1 MTKFFT
7 LPSLFSQSVLFTAVI
22 ATFSVSAAN
31 AYTTDPG
38 AYFAVSPDGVA
49 DKADVST
56 NADLTF
62 LGKIHYETEDD
73 NYSGKYS
80 QNGEKSR
87 LAKTH
92 NLTDMAIGVGS
103 SVDVLT
109 RRLDDVLSFGLSGY
123 LINNDG
129 MQQNIPDSL
138 AVGSYSHARSGS
150 IEIGSHSLMAPN
162 AQGGLLFGDVQ
173 IGDTTV
179 NQLHQDGVAQTTL
192 GTNAYTNGSFAVTV
206 GAYSVQTSK
215 FDTNATG
222 NEESFSTTTFDL
234 INKGAAQNTLATI
247 NGSLNSN
254 ESTTGGN
261 YSGMLNVITG
271 AANTVNNSN
280 GTTVIGSGNTVKNS
294 SQNMD
299 KVARSLL
306 NSLSDQKDEVSSS
319 KHSSPRDKQLAIQ
332 KVMQDG
338 ATGEVGAGLV
348 VFGSG
353 NTIESALNT
362 TVSGFHN
369 DVNTASNVIVLGDN
383 RKLTN
388 VSNSIFLGSATK
400 SLETSNVENAIAIG
414 VDSNVTVDDGIALG
428 KDSWSSEAANT
439 PGWDLL
445 TQDKTEETNSTWT
458 STRGAF
464 AVGGANATR
473 RISGVAA
480 GSADTDAVNI
490 AQLKAVTLMV
500 TANGG
505 TDDEAANING
515 SGSQNLL
522 VTKSQ
527 DSKSGGVH
535 YDVKLNDKLALGG
548 DATSPNITIDGTTS
562 KVTVGFAGSGK
573 EIVMDGAN
581 GVLTAGK
588 VKLDAKTN
596 EVTGLSNIT
605 WDASKY
611 DATRDA
617 NRAATEGQLKTVDDK
632 VTKIDTRL
640 KKTEETVETL
650 SGTAKDLTDNV
661 ASANKKLD
669 DLNGRVT
676 TAEDTLNNLKGMHW
690 VAKASASPNNGGEL
704 VGSSTDQTVENGGT
718 VNFGVGNNLK
728 LTQEGSKF
736 TYELGDTLTIN
747 SLVLQNE
754 DGTSTVSLGLND
766 NGQPILNSK
775 DPTTRLTVN
784 GNDVATLNDGMI
796 YKDDAGNEVKVL
808 MNNALSIKGGATNT
822 VVNNIGVVGSDGALS
837 VQLAKDIDLGA
848 DGSVKAGGVTIDGK
862 SGTISGLSN
871 QTWDANQVDPSRAAT
886 EGQLRDLAKNFKAT
900 DNTAKLRDLERDV
913 NRMDTNIRDAG
924 ATAAALAGLKPLQY
938 DPEKPTQA
946 FGAVGAYRG
955 REAVA
960 LGLGHY
966 LNEDMLIHAGVGI
979 GAHKMANAGFSMK
992 FGFGEKKVS
1001 ALTTYQ
1007 AEPMKAVYQLEGEMK
1022 ALQVQNQ
1029 QLLERNQAL
1038 DARNADIDRA
1048 NAQLMENN
1056 EEMEKKLQRM
1066 AQQLDALEKKMAKKP

>member
-1 MTKFFT
+1 MTKFLT
-7 LPSLFSQSVLFTAVI
+7 LPSFFCQSVLFTAVL

-31 AYTTDPG
+31 AYTSPG
-38 AYFAVSPDGVA
+38 AYFAVSPNDAA

-62 LGKIHYETEDD
+62 LGNIHYETEEP
-73 NYSGKYS
+73 NYRGKYS
-80 QNGEKSR
+80 QKGTESI

-109 RRLDDVLSFGLSGY
+109 RRLDDVLLFGLSGN
-123 LINNDG
+123 LINNGG
-129 MQQNIPDSL
+129 MQENIPDSL

-150 IEIGSHSLMAPN
+150 IEIGSHSLMTPN

-173 IGDTTV
+173 MGDTTV
-179 NQLHQDGVAQTTL
+179 ANLHQDGVAQTTL

-215 FDTNATG
+215 FDTNASG
-222 NEESFSTTTFDL
+222 NEEGYFTTTTDL
-234 INKGAAQNTLATI
+234 IKKGAAQNTLATI

-254 ESTTGGN
+254 ESTKGGD

-294 SQNMD
+294 SQDMG

-306 NSLSDQKDEVSSS
+306 NSLSDQTDEVSSS

-388 VSNSIFLGSATK
+388 VSNSIFLGSATNP
-400 SLETSNVENAIAIG
+400 LETSNVKNAIAIG
-414 VDSNVTVDDGIALG
+414 FDSNVTVDDGIALG
-428 KDSWSSEAANT
+428 NDSWSSEAANT
-439 PGWDLL
+439 AGWDLL
-445 TQDKTEETNSTWT
+445 TQDKTKETNPTWISTQ
-458 STRGAF
+458 GAF

-480 GSADTDAVNI
+480 GSADTDAVNV

-505 TDDEAANING
+505 TDDSAENING
-515 SGSQNLL
+515 TGQQNLL
-522 VTKSQ
+522 VTKSN
-527 DSKSGGVH
+527 DSLSKGVH
-535 YDVKLNDKLALGG
+535 YDIKLNDQLGLGG
-548 DATSPNITIDGTTS
+548 DATKPNIAIDGTNA
-562 KVTVGFAGSGK
+562 KVTVGADPSK
-573 EIVMDGAN
+573 QIVMDGA
-581 GVLTAGK
+581 AGK
-588 VKLDAKTN
+588 LTVGNLTMDATSN
-596 EVTGLSNIT
+596 MVTGL
-605 WDASKY
+605 
-611 DATRDA
+611 A
-617 NRAATEGQLKTVDDK
+617 NTDWGEGHTVVSGRAATEGQLKVVDDK
-632 VTKIDTRL
+632 ISGVDQRLKTTETTVKDLGTKMGELGSKVTEAHTRL
-640 KKTEETVETL
+640 DNITDRVDKAE
-650 SGTAKDLTDNV
+650 KDL
-661 ASANKKLD
+661 AQLQ
-669 DLNGRVT
+669 
-676 TAEDTLNNLKGMHW
+676 GMHW
-690 VAKASASPNNGGEL
+690 TAKASANGGVL
-704 VGSSTDQTVENGGT
+704 AGGSDPVEVKNGNT

-728 LTQEGSKF
+728 LTQDGNSF
-736 TYELGDTLTIN
+736 TYELSDKLNIQSLEIQNADGSQSVTLAMN
-747 SLVLQNE
+747 AQ
-754 DGTSTVSLGLND
+754 
-766 NGQPILNSK
+766 GQPSLTGEGN
-775 DPTTRLTVN
+775 PRLTVN
-784 GNDVATLNDGMI
+784 GNEVATMKDGMV
-796 YKDDAGNEVKVL
+796 YKDDAGQEVKVL
-808 MNNALSIKGGATNT
+808 MNQSLQIKGGAQGKT
-822 VVNNIGVVGSDGALS
+822 VANNIGVVGSDGALS

-848 DGSVKAGGVTIDGK
+848 EGSVKAGGVKIDGK
-862 SGTISGLSN
+862 TGTISGL
-871 QTWDANQVDPSRAAT
+871 ANQSWDPNNVDASRAAT
-886 EGQLRDLAKNFKAT
+886 EGQLRDLAQNFKAT
-900 DNTAKLRDLERDV
+900 DNTAKLKQLERDV

-955 REAVA
+955 REAIA

-966 LNEDMLIHAGVGI
+966 LNQDMLIHAGVGI

-992 FGFGEKKVS
+992 FAFGEKKES

-1007 AEPMKAVYQLEGEMK
+1007 VEPMKAVYQLEGEMK
-1022 ALQVQNQ
+1022 VLQMQNQ

-1038 DARNADIDRA
+1038 DARNADIDQA
-1048 NAQLMENN
+1048 NAQLMANN

>member
-1 MTKFFT
+1 MTKFLT
-7 LPSLFSQSVLFTAVI
+7 LPSFFCQSVLFTAVL

-31 AYTTDPG
+31 AYTRDPG
-38 AYFAVSPDGVA
+38 AYFAVSPNDAA

-62 LGKIHYETEDD
+62 LGNIHYETEEP

-80 QNGEKSR
+80 QNGTESK

-109 RRLDDVLSFGLSGY
+109 RRLDDVLLFGLSGN
-123 LINNDG
+123 LINNGG
-129 MQQNIPDSL
+129 MQENIPDSL

-150 IEIGSHSLMAPN
+150 IEIGSHSLMTPN

-173 IGDTTV
+173 MGDTTV
-179 NQLHQDGVAQTTL
+179 ANLHQDGVAQTTL

-215 FDTNATG
+215 FDTNASG
-222 NEESFSTTTFDL
+222 NEEGYFTTTTDL
-234 INKGAAQNTLATI
+234 IKKGAAQNTLATI

-254 ESTTGGN
+254 ESTKGGD

-294 SQNMD
+294 SQDMG

-306 NSLSDQKDEVSSS
+306 NSLSDQTDEVSSS

-388 VSNSIFLGSATK
+388 VSNSIFLGSATNP
-400 SLETSNVENAIAIG
+400 LETSNVKNAIAIG
-414 VDSNVTVDDGIALG
+414 FDSNVTVDDGIALG

-439 PGWDLL
+439 AGWDLL
-445 TQDKTEETNSTWT
+445 TQDKTKETNPTWI

-480 GSADTDAVNI
+480 GSADTDAVNV

-562 KVTVGFAGSGK
+562 KVTVGSAGSGK

-581 GVLTAGK
+581 GVLTADQ
-588 VKLDAKTN
+588 VTLDATTN
-596 EVTGLSNIT
+596 EVTGLSNTT
-605 WDASKY
+605 WDSSKY

-632 VTKIDTRL
+632 VTNIDTRL
-640 KKTEETVETL
+640 TKTEEKVDTL
-650 SGTAKDLTDNV
+650 SGKANDLTKDVDIAKNGL
-661 ASANKKLD
+661 A
-669 DLNGRVT
+669 DLNKRVT
-676 TAEDTLNNLKGMHW
+676 TAEDTLKNLTGMHW
-690 VAKASASPNNGGEL
+690 VAKASANNGGEL
-704 VGSSTDQTVENGGT
+704 VGSSTPQDVKNGET
-718 VNFGVGNNLK
+718 VNFGVANNLK
-728 LTQEGSKF
+728 LTQEGNKF
-736 TYELGDTLTIN
+736 TYELRDTLTIN
-747 SLVLQNE
+747 SLELQNA
-754 DGTSTVSLGLND
+754 DGTSKVSLGLND
-766 NGQPILNSK
+766 KGQPSLNSK

-784 GNDVATLNDGMI
+784 GNEVATLNDGMI

-808 MNNALSIKGGATNT
+808 MNNALTIKGGATNT
-822 VVNNIGVVGSDGALS
+822 VANNNIGVVGRDGALS
-837 VQLAKDIDLGA
+837 IQLSKDIDLGS
-848 DGSVKAGGVTIDGK
+848 DGSLTAGGMKIDGK

-871 QTWDANQVDPSRAAT
+871 KTWDATQVDPSRAAT
-886 EGQLRDLAKNFKAT
+886 EGQLRDLAQNFKAT
-900 DNTAKLRDLERDV
+900 DNTAKLRELERDV

-955 REAVA
+955 REAIA

-966 LNEDMLIHAGVGI
+966 LNQDMLIHAGVGI

-992 FGFGEKKVS
+992 FAFGEKKES

-1007 AEPMKAVYQLEGEMK
+1007 VEPMKAVYQLEGEMK
-1022 ALQVQNQ
+1022 VLQMQNQ

-1038 DARNADIDRA
+1038 DARNADIDQA
-1048 NAQLMENN
+1048 NAQLMANN

>member
-1 MTKFFT
+1 MTKFLT

-22 ATFSVSAAN
+22 ATFSVSAA
-31 AYTTDPG
+31 TDPG

-49 DKADVST
+49 DNADVST

-162 AQGGLLFGDVQ
+162 AQGGLLFGDVK

-222 NEESFSTTTFDL
+222 NEESFSTTTSDL
-234 INKGAAQNTLATI
+234 IKKGAAQNTLATI

-254 ESTTGGN
+254 ESATGGN

-306 NSLSDQKDEVSSS
+306 NSLSSDQADEVSSD
-319 KHSSPRDKQLAIQ
+319 KHSSPWGKQLAIQ
-332 KVMQDG
+332 KAMQDS

-353 NTIESALNT
+353 NTIENALNT

-369 DVNTASNVIVLGDN
+369 VVNKASNVIVLGDN

-388 VSNSIFLGSATK
+388 VSNSIFLGGVTPNNAQSQETK
-400 SLETSNVENAIAIG
+400 DVSNAIAIG
-414 VDSNVTVDDGIALG
+414 FDSNVTVNGGIALG

-439 PGWDLL
+439 KGWDLL
-445 TQDKTEETNSTWT
+445 TQAETNEAKPTWV

-464 AVGGANATR
+464 SVGGADATR

-480 GSADTDAVNI
+480 GYADTDAVNV

-505 TDDEAANING
+505 TYDDDANINS

-522 VTKSQ
+522 VTKST

-548 DATSPNITIDGTTS
+548 TVDKPNVTIDGTTS
-562 KVTVGFAGSGK
+562 KVTVGAAGSGK
-573 EIVMDGAN
+573 EIVIDGAS
-581 GVLTAGK
+581 GTLTAD
-588 VKLDAKTN
+588 KLKLNASTN
-596 EVTGLSNIT
+596 EVTGLSNTT
-605 WDASKY
+605 WVSSKY
-611 DATRDA
+611 DASYA
-617 NRAATEGQLKTVDDK
+617 SRAATEGQLKTVDDK
-632 VTKIDTRL
+632 VTDIGTRL
-640 KKTEETVETL
+640 TDTEKTVKTL
-650 SGTAKDLTDNV
+650 SGTADELTKNV
-661 ASANKKLD
+661 AKANKAVD
-669 DLNGRVT
+669 DLNDRVT
-676 TAEDTLNNLKGMHW
+676 KAEGDLQNLKDMHW
-690 VAKASASPNNGGEL
+690 VAKASKNGGEL
-704 VGSSTDQTVENGGT
+704 VGSSTPQDVTNGEK

-728 LTQEGSKF
+728 LTQEGNTF
-736 TYELGDTLTIN
+736 TYELNDTLSVN
-747 SLVLQNE
+747 SLELQNA
-754 DGTSTVSLGLND
+754 DGSKSVSLGLNAQ
-766 NGQPILNSK
+766 GQPSLDST
-775 DPTTRLTVN
+775 DPSTRLTVN
-784 GNDVATLNDGMI
+784 GNDVATMKDGMI

-808 MNNALSIKGGATNT
+808 MNNALTIKGGATNT
-822 VVNNIGVVGSDGALS
+822 VANNIGVVGSDGALS

-886 EGQLRDLAKNFKAT
+886 EGQLRDLAQNFKAT
-900 DNTAKLRDLERDV
+900 DNTAKLRELERDV

-1048 NAQLMENN
+1048 NAQLIANN